1 MLPFP
6 SMFSPDF
13 GFDMILTQTQNLI
26 KEKRRT
32 DTKARKPERAKQGRS
47 D

>member
-1 MLPFP
+1 MHPFP
-6 SMFSPDF
+6 SMFSTDF

-26 KEKRRT
+26 KEKRSA
-32 DTKARKPERAKQGRS
+32 DTKARKPEWAKQGWS

>member
-6 SMFSPDF
+6 SMFSPE
-13 GFDMILTQTQNLI
+13 FDMILTQTQNLI